1 MNTPY
6 FSTVAVL
13 SSWVCLISQWLEQ
26 YLPSHGE
33 ASWTW
38 YQLDVTWKQ
47 VEIYCLHETVM
58 RTKEAFV
65 WWVSKTQTQYQTFQF
80 SARERSFTKKT
91 LVLKKTKTKK
101 APNNSIIL
109 ENKIVNILIN
119 IN

>member
-6 FSTVAVL
+6 FSTVAVP

-38 YQLDVTWKQ
+38 YQLDVTWKE

-65 WWVSKTQTQYQTFQF
+65 WWFQKHKPNTRL
-80 SARERSFTKKT
+80 SSFLLKNNHLQKKT

-101 APNNSIIL
+101 APNNSVIL